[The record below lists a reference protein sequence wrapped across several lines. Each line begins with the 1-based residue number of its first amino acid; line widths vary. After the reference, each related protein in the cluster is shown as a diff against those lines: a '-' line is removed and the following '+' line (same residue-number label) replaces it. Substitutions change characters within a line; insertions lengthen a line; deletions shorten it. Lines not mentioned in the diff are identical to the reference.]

1 MSVFSIVNFLVK
13 YHMAY
18 VIEFILKYS
27 GLSLISDRAQKV
39 STELQSL
46 RIYATIKD
54 LGHDYK
60 QKNINYSAPKQDIR
74 VIYAI
79 NNSLPETSNGYATRT
94 HYIASAAYEKNI
106 DIYPVTRVG
115 YPIDIRKLNIT
126 ALELKNHTIDN
137 ITYSHLDKEGFRL
150 RQINTFDYI
159 HNYADMLVEF
169 TMQKKANI
177 IHAASDY
184 HNGLAAIEAAKNLNI
199 PSIYE
204 VRGFWEITKASR
216 YSGFKESKIFEMMR
230 ELETQSCQDA
240 TSVIALS
247 EVIKDELV
255 QRGINSDKIYV
266 VDNGV
271 DTEAMKPQPKNTT
284 LISELGW
291 ENKFVVGFIGS
302 VVDYEGLS
310 LLVDA
315 AKNIA
320 QQNNDAFR
328 YLIVGDGND
337 LKNLKEQV
345 EHNNVK
351 HLFHFTGRVP
361 FEDVSQYYS
370 ILDTA
375 CYPRKNWEVCSIVSP
390 KKPFEAMAY
399 GIPII
404 SSSVKANSYFIEHG
418 VNGLVHETEDI
429 KSLINQLLALEKNTN
444 LRKKIGENARNWVVT
459 HRNSKLAGELLKN
472 IYHTTLARYENEH

>member
-1 MSVFSIVNFLVK
+1 MSVFSIVNFLTK

-39 STELQSL
+39 GIELQSI
-46 RIYATIKD
+46 RIYAKNKEQ
-54 LGHDYK
+54 GYVYK
-60 QKNINYSAPKQDIR
+60 QKETTYTVAKEHSR
-74 VIYAI
+74 VVYAI

-94 HYIASAAYEKNI
+94 HYIASAAYKEGVA
-106 DIYPVTRVG
+106 IYPVTRVG
-115 YPIDIRKLNIT
+115 YPVDIRKLNIKPD
-126 ALELKNHTIDN
+126 ELRSHAIDN
-137 ITYSHLDKEGFRL
+137 ITYAHLDKEGFRL

-159 HNYADMLVEF
+159 HNYANMLVDF
-169 TMQKKANI
+169 TISKKANI

-184 HNGLAAIEAAKNLNI
+184 HNGLAAVEAARFLKI
-199 PSIYE
+199 PSVYE

-216 YSGFKESKIFEMMR
+216 YTGFKESEIFEMMKD
-230 ELETQSCQDA
+230 LETQVCRDA

-247 EVIKDELV
+247 EVIKDELIE
-255 QRGINSDKIYV
+255 RGVNSNKIYV

-271 DTEAMKPQPKNTT
+271 DTEVMKPQAKNIE
-284 LISELGW
+284 LQRELGW
-291 ENKFVVGFIGS
+291 ENKFIVGFIGS
-302 VVDYEGLS
+302 VVDYEGLP

-315 AKNIA
+315 AKNII
-320 QQNNDAFR
+320 QKSNDRFR

-337 LKNLKEQV
+337 LKNLKELT
-345 EHNNVK
+345 EKNSIE

-361 FEDVSQYYS
+361 FENVGQYYS

-390 KKPFEAMAY
+390 KKPFEAMSY
-399 GIPII
+399 GVPIV

-418 VNGLVHETEDI
+418 VNGLVHESENVD
-429 KSLINQLLALEKNTN
+429 SLIDQLLTLENNIN
-444 LRKKIGENARNWVVT
+444 LRIKIKQNARDWVLA
-459 HRNSKLAGELLKN
+459 HRNSKLAGDLLKN
-472 IYHTTLARYENEH
+472 IYTETMDQYEK

>member
-1 MSVFSIVNFLVK
+1 
-13 YHMAY
+13 MAY
-18 VIEFILKYS
+18 IIEFILKYS

-39 STELQSL
+39 GTELQSI
-46 RIYATIKD
+46 RIYAKTKNV
-54 LGHDYK
+54 GHVYK
-60 QKNINYSAPKQDIR
+60 QKDVHYSTHKQQIR
-74 VIYAI
+74 VVYAV

-94 HYIASAAYEKNI
+94 HYIASAAHNKNI

-115 YPIDIRKLNIT
+115 YPVDIRKLNVT
-126 ALELKNHTIDN
+126 AEELEDHTIDH
-137 ITYSHLDKEGFRL
+137 ITYAHLDKEGFRL
-150 RQINTFDYI
+150 RQVNTFDYI
-159 HNYADMLVEF
+159 HNYADMLIEF
-169 TMQKKANI
+169 VMQKKGTI

-184 HNGLAAIEAAKNLNI
+184 HNGLAAIEAAKNLNV

-216 YSGFKESKIFEMMR
+216 YSGFKESKIFEMMK
-230 ELETQSCQDA
+230 ELETQACQDA

-247 EVIKDELV
+247 EVIKDELI
-255 QRGINSDKIYV
+255 QRGIVSDKIYV

-271 DTEAMKPQPKNTT
+271 DIEAMKPQAKNIT
-284 LISELGW
+284 LLRELGW

-302 VVDYEGLS
+302 VVDYEGLP

-315 AKNIA
+315 AKNIVRM
-320 QQNNDAFR
+320 NNDEFR

-337 LKNLKEQV
+337 LKNLKELVQQ
-345 EHNNVK
+345 NNMD

-361 FEDVSQYYS
+361 FEEVHQYYS

-418 VNGLVHETEDI
+418 VNGLVHEIEDI
-429 KSLINQLLALEKNTN
+429 KSLTDQLLSLEKSTD
-444 LRKKIGENARNWVVT
+444 LRKKLGNNAREWVVA
-459 HRNSKLAGELLKN
+459 HRNSKLAGDLLEN
-472 IYHTTLARYENEH
+472 IYFTTMDRHENEH